1 MEEKKHDE
9 EKEREKDNIDE
20 EIYHDEIFFGV
31 SVVYLSVEDSCLHLR
46 PFFLSFDEIL
56 P

>member
-20 EIYHDEIFFGV
+20 EIYHDEIFFGDDA
-31 SVVYLSVEDSCLHLR
+31 LACENKK
-46 PFFLSFDEIL
+46 INK
-56 P
+56 